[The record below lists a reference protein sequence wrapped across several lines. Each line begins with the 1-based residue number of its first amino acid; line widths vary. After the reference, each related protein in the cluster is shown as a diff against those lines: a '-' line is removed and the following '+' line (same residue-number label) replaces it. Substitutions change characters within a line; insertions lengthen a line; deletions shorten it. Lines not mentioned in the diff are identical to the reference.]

1 MSTQP
6 KPLVAEFIVD
16 RAIIAPTRLT
26 LIHDAGNYSDLEH
39 QVAGVASRGMH
50 PATLGVFTS
59 LYALMLATFWASFAY
74 DAPTALI
81 LTVVTVLMLMYFSL
95 VIGGIMLA
103 DSAVVGEHQRDFSD
117 FLRGQVDIATGLISG
132 REAVMQILLLPSLM
146 LVLAIA
152 IGIIARV
159 SQLS

>member
-1 MSTQP
+1 MAIQTQRLLSSDEP
-6 KPLVAEFIVD
+6 LEHEQAKPS
-16 RAIIAPTRLT
+16 LT
-26 LIHDAGNYSDLEH
+26 LVHNVSNYEDLERPSPGI
-39 QVAGVASRGMH
+39 AMRGLH
-50 PATLGVFTS
+50 PTTLGLLTG

-74 DAPTALI
+74 DAPTAMI
-81 LTVVTVLMLMYFSL
+81 LTVVTALMFMYFSL

-103 DSAVVGEHQRDFSD
+103 DSAVLGEQQRNFRE
-117 FLRGQVDIATGLISG
+117 FLRGKVDIATGLISG

-159 SQLS
+159 SQMS